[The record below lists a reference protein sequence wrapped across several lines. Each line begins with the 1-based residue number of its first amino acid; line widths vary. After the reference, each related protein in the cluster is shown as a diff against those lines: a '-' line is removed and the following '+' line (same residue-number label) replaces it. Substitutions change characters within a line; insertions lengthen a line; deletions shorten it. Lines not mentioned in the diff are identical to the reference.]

1 MEIEGNSTSMTKLNN
16 SNWAIWKSMMEDF
29 FTIKDLS
36 NNLEGEKAKPKDIFD
51 LEWNKMNKKAIAYIR
66 QWIDI
71 SSHHH
76 MENETN
82 AYNLW
87 KKLESVFEQKTVGN
101 KIFLLKKL
109 ANMKLKERTLMI
121 DHLNVF

>member
-66 QWIDI
+66 QWIDT

-82 AYNLW
+82 AYNL
-87 KKLESVFEQKTVGN
+87 
-101 KIFLLKKL
+101 
-109 ANMKLKERTLMI
+109 
-121 DHLNVF
+121 